1 MSPLVPGRHHR
12 AVIVRVA
19 NVLASS
25 DRAEEWVW
33 VGLHVWRLVSAP
45 GGIIHGHAWLVAVHE
60 QTQLVAGRSL
70 VVQLK
75 RKGGAQSPLDPQ
87 AVSIYIISANII
99 TVSAEIHTAT

>member
-45 GGIIHGHAWLVAVHE
+45 GGIIHGHAWLVARRIN
-60 QTQLVAGRSL
+60 QDTVAMIPQGAGSGGIDANEVAL
-70 VVQLK
+70 DVVLGVV
-75 RKGGAQSPLDPQ
+75 RAG
-87 AVSIYIISANII
+87 
-99 TVSAEIHTAT
+99 